1 LIRENAIL
9 QGPFDFAW
17 LAKLRRRLSF
27 GLSQDGVWIA
37 RRQCERQQRRGKGA
51 SNPKGASHEACYR
64 MPASASYESWIARSS
79 VNGWGL
85 CLFVRAVPSNYTNIR
100 NIMHSWAV

>member
-27 GLSQDGVWIA
+27 GLSQDGV
-37 RRQCERQQRRGKGA
+37 
-51 SNPKGASHEACYR
+51 
-64 MPASASYESWIARSS
+64 
-79 VNGWGL
+79 
-85 CLFVRAVPSNYTNIR
+85 
-100 NIMHSWAV
+100 